1 MGTVKVT
8 DREGGVHDLSF
19 DNGKKLME
27 VLREEDMVR
36 AECGGMQICAT
47 CHVYIE
53 GNGTDIVGAASEDE
67 ADMLDGTGDFE
78 QGRSRLSCQ
87 IMLSDDCDGL
97 SLTLAP
103 EL

>member
-1 MGTVKVT
+1 MGKIKVT
-8 DREGGVHDLSF
+8 DRDANVHELTYE
-19 DNGKKLME
+19 NGQKLME
-27 VLREEDMVR
+27 VLRDEDMVR

-53 GNGTDIVGAASEDE
+53 KTDIDIVGEANDDE

-78 QGRSRLSCQ
+78 RGRSRLSCQ
-87 IMLSDDCDGL
+87 IILSSECDGL
-97 SLTLAP
+97 RLTLAP